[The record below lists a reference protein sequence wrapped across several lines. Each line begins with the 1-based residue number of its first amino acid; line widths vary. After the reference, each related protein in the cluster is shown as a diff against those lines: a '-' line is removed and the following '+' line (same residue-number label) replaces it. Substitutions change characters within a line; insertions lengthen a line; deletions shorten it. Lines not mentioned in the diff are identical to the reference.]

1 MALPQL
7 IAEDVRE
14 LDRVLGEL
22 VSRSESSAALVID
35 KAGFLITQAGEVENL
50 DAITLAALAA
60 GSFAA
65 TQGMASVVSEPNF
78 NSVYQQGEN
87 FSLVVQNIDVET
99 LLVVVFRSH
108 VSVGAVKY
116 FANVAVPQI
125 ARQFIAARERNPDSG
140 IDLSLMNLEDSSEFF
155 RKVART
161 A

>member
-14 LDRVLGEL
+14 LDRLLGEL
-22 VSRSESSAALVID
+22 VARSEASAAMIID
-35 KAGFLITQAGEVENL
+35 KAGFLINQAGDFEQF
-50 DAITLAALAA
+50 DSTTLAALAA

-87 FSLVVQNIDVET
+87 FSLLVQNIEHDT
-99 LLVVVFRSH
+99 LLIIVFAVH

-116 FANVAVPQI
+116 FANSSVPLL
-125 ARQFIAARERNPDSG
+125 ANQFLAARERDPSATL
-140 IDLSLMNLEDSSEFF
+140 DLATMNMENSSAFF
-155 RKVART
+155 RKVAE

>member
-14 LDRVLGEL
+14 LDKLLGEL
-22 VSRSESSAALVID
+22 VSRSEASSAMVID
-35 KAGFLITQAGEVENL
+35 KAGFLINQAG
-50 DAITLAALAA
+50 DSDQFDSTTLAALAA

-78 NSVYQQGEN
+78 NSVYQQGEV
-87 FSLVVQNIDVET
+87 FSLLVQNVDSDT
-99 LLVVVFRSH
+99 LLIIVFAVN

-116 FANVAVPQI
+116 FANSSVPLL
-125 ARQFIAARERNPDSG
+125 AKQFHRARERNPDAS
-140 IDLSLMNLEDSSEFF
+140 IDLATMNMENSSEFF
-155 RKVART
+155 RKVAQ